1 MTRPLRTTREFARVY
16 AEGDKRV
23 GRLLVLYLLAA
34 ADDAR
39 GVVASRKVG
48 KAVQRNRAKR
58 LLREALRGGALE
70 TYLGARE
77 RHPDNPGCWIVLVAR
92 RDILSAGIRDVCG
105 ELDRLLQRPSHS

>member
-23 GRLLVLYLLAA
+23 GRLLVVYLLEAD
-34 ADDAR
+34 DDAR

-58 LLREALRGGALE
+58 LLREALRSGAME
-70 TYLGARE
+70 AWRAS
-77 RHPDNPGCWIVLVAR
+77 RAAQPDGPGCWVVLVAR
-92 RDILSAGIRDVCG
+92 RDILSAGIHEVCG
-105 ELDRLLQRPSHS
+105 ELERLLQRPASS

>member
-1 MTRPLRTTREFARVY
+1 VTRPLRTTREFAQVY

-34 ADDAR
+34 EDDAR

-58 LLREALRGGALE
+58 LLREALRSGAVE
-70 TYLGARE
+70 TCLAARA
-77 RHPDNPGCWIVLVAR
+77 RRPDKPGCWIVLVGR
-92 RDILSAGIRDVCG
+92 RDILSAGIHEVCG
-105 ELDRLLQRPSHS
+105 ELDSLLSRLTNP